1 MKLIKYQKAR
11 SNEYKLVTDKG
22 EFKLYDDII
31 IKYELLLK
39 KVISDKEFDK
49 VLEENNLLKA
59 YYDALKA
66 ISVKL
71 RCEKE
76 VREILKKK
84 NYNKNEIDYAINRLS
99 NDGYL
104 KKDVYIE
111 AFIHDMLSLYVVGED
126 KILSDLIKLG
136 FKEVE
141 IKVFLDKI
149 DSQVYLDKI
158 EKYILKKAKANRKS
172 VNEFKK
178 KMYTELS
185 NKGFKRSD
193 IIFILDNID
202 MEDNSEEVK
211 RLIDKLYQRYI
222 KKYDEMT
229 TRLKI
234 KNYLYQ
240 KGYKNIDSLMD

>member
-1 MKLIKYQKAR
+1 MKLIKYQKGR

-39 KVISDKEFDK
+39 KEISDKEFDK

-172 VNEFKK
+172 VNEFKRK
-178 KMYTELS
+178 IYTELS